1 MRPLRAADSA
11 VEAGRR
17 PARQGEGSQ
26 RVGGTD
32 ESGVVSA
39 SRERVEG
46 TEEQQILGVGAV
58 LRVGGQSLR
67 GFDDDGGRE
76 VEVVVGG
83 DGVAVLGD
91 GGDLSE
97 GVEGASAVQ
106 LGVDD
111 GEGFDART
119 ELRGRLAY
127 ALGDGADLTVFGS
140 EQGDDAVA
148 SPSLWVRRTIASSR

>member
-1 MRPLRAADSA
+1 MRPLRTAYSA
-11 VEAGRR
+11 VEAGRC

-32 ESGVVSA
+32 ESGVVPA

-46 TEEQQILGVGAV
+46 TEEQQVLGVGAV
-58 LRVGGQSLR
+58 LRVGGQPLR
-67 GFDDDGGRE
+67 GFDDDGCRQ

-97 GVEGASAVQ
+97 GVEGA
-106 LGVDD
+106 
-111 GEGFDART
+111 
-119 ELRGRLAY
+119 
-127 ALGDGADLTVFGS
+127 
-140 EQGDDAVA
+140 
-148 SPSLWVRRTIASSR
+148 PM